1 MEMSGTAYCPHCGA
15 EAQADSIF
23 CSGCSRP
30 LVSGA
35 ESSAPAPY
43 LISPGRIL
51 FMSFLSFGL
60 YLFYWLYKTWKQYHD
75 HTGVPAHPIAHGL
88 TGLVPIYGSFRAHA
102 HLRTFGELASRAGLE
117 LRLNPRLAF
126 IAVLSGWVLSFV
138 AGGVSSV
145 EFVPVLDPLTGDPA
159 IDPVTGAVVTEV
171 INPTRSELIMSL
183 FLRMASIIAGV
194 WMVLHAQPRINYY
207 WDQMYGSRL
216 RGVALG
222 KGEVIVGAVG
232 VFAWTTGI
240 FGILSAQ

>member
-1 MEMSGTAYCPHCGA
+1 
-15 EAQADSIF
+15 
-23 CSGCSRP
+23 
-30 LVSGA
+30 
-35 ESSAPAPY
+35 
-43 LISPGRIL
+43 
-51 FMSFLSFGL
+51 MSFLSFGL

-75 HTGVPAHPIAHGL
+75 HSGVPAHPIAHGL

-145 EFVPVLDPLTGDPA
+145 EFVEVMDPVTGNPA
-159 IDPVTGAVVTEV
+159 IDPVTGAEITEV

-207 WDQMYGSRL
+207 WGQVYGSRL
-216 RGVALG
+216 RGVVLG
-222 KGEVIVGAVG
+222 KGDLILG
-232 VFAWTTGI
+232 VFGILAWTTAI
-240 FGILSAQ
+240 FGILSA